1 VDFVGGLHYG
11 IAGFINALPMPST
24 GSGEDRSSARCT
36 LLGLHD
42 FDRMSVYVGLNLAP
56 KDGSGAAASQ
66 ANKINWNFHLAED
79 SEAVSQTERNPFQ
92 NGADHVGASV

>member
-1 VDFVGGLHYG
+1 MSS
-11 IAGFINALPMPST
+11 A
-24 GSGEDRSSARCT
+24 GSGEDSSSVRRT
-36 LLGLHD
+36 LLGVHD

-66 ANKINWNFHLAED
+66 ANAINRNFHFAED
-79 SEAVSQTERNPFQ
+79 SEAVAQTERNAFQ